1 MEDQDEKEL
10 IVRKHPGGRP
20 PKLIPDERT
29 IAAIRKLASCQM
41 SQEMA
46 AGILGVTRETFRQFL
61 GRHIEARNAWKR
73 GRDAG
78 KGGLL
83 VTQFTLAKRSPA
95 MAIWL
100 GKTILGQKGPEH
112 SAGRRFD
119 PLLEVARQ
127 EEAARQEKAKKGK

>member
-29 IAAIRKLASCQM
+29 IATIRKLASCQM

-61 GRHIEARNAWKR
+61 DRHIEARNAMETR
-73 GRDAG
+73 
-78 KGGLL
+78 
-83 VTQFTLAKRSPA
+83 P
-95 MAIWL
+95 
-100 GKTILGQKGPEH
+100 
-112 SAGRRFD
+112 
-119 PLLEVARQ
+119 
-127 EEAARQEKAKKGK
+127 